1 MADAKK
7 KQVKMRK
14 NGKRE
19 KRRAQ
24 TIEGTSE
31 NRYPAAYRVRTKSKT
46 GKILGGCLQA
56 ATLKSFC
63 FVLLVHALKIH
74 PIEF

>member
-14 NGKRE
+14 NGKRA

-31 NRYPAAYRVRTKSKT
+31 NPSDR
-46 GKILGGCLQA
+46 ILRD
-56 ATLKSFC
+56 TLDFLKN
-63 FVLLVHALKIH
+63 VLYIYGRILLTNPKG
-74 PIEF
+74 PES